1 MSGTLQVEAGV
12 EGSSAVPGLA
22 ALVVRVRFVN
32 ARPPAVT
39 VDTLTASGRAE
50 VPAGAPSGTFIAH
63 LSAADPDR
71 GPNGQVTCRLVDH
84 GGAQFRLV
92 RMFAGEYKMLTA
104 RSVDDV
110 AAGEVLVAGVR
121 CDDHADPPRSTRI
134 DVRVTVTPSDH
145 AGAVPTFS
153 QRVYNATLPLAGA
166 RRSAPAV
173 FVIRVLAAAAVA
185 GQPNV
190 SYSLSRPYAGFSID
204 RWTGVV
210 RAVAGQASG
219 GSGGAVELDVVA
231 TAGDGRRAATAT
243 INVAFVPPDQ
253 VRRGPP

>member
-1 MSGTLQVEAGV
+1 M

-104 RSVDDV
+104 RSVDAV

-173 FVIRVLAAAAVA
+173 FVIRVLAAAAAAA

-219 GSGGAVELDVVA
+219 GGAVELDVVA
-231 TAGDGRRAATAT
+231 TAGDGRRSATAT

>member
-1 MSGTLQVEAGV
+1 MSGALQVEVGV

-104 RSVDDV
+104 RSVDAV

-173 FVIRVLAAAAVA
+173 FVIRVLAAAAA

-219 GSGGAVELDVVA
+219 GGAVELDVVA
-231 TAGDGRRAATAT
+231 TAGDGHRSATAT